1 MQKFRSSQKN
11 PRDFTP
17 ARVRSRCELS
27 RPASSRSHASQDR
40 HAAKTGRAEPQASM
54 MKPPVPHWA
63 AATSRPA
70 SWADELVSTQRL
82 RSTTKDQMSKIWS
95 PRCAWWSFSYYNQAL
110 WPRVATNSTMSRT
123 QSSHRLA
130 LTRCFQRPDRAL
142 LVVEVWCP
150 RQERWAMLTH
160 PRPRCLLAVDAHE
173 GSLWAPW

>member
-1 MQKFRSSQKN
+1 MSDATRN
-11 PRDFTP
+11 CPIRINHPRYFTP
-17 ARVRSRCELS
+17 ARVSSRCELS
-27 RPASSRSHASQDR
+27 RPASSRSHASQAR
-40 HAAKTGRAEPQASM
+40 HAAKTGRAGPQASR

-95 PRCAWWSFSYYNQAL
+95 PRCAWWSFSYHNQAL

-123 QSSHRLA
+123 QSSHLLA
-130 LTRCFQRPDRAL
+130 LTRCFQRPEPCLWSRCGA
-142 LVVEVWCP
+142 
-150 RQERWAMLTH
+150 QERWAMLTH

-173 GSLWAPW
+173 GAL